1 MTTDA
6 EDLLSLTKD
15 LFTEIET
22 LKLGNTEIAT
32 QLRHI
37 ILEVGEIKVD
47 RKTSGDKYQG
57 LIQRLSVV
65 ETLVKTSEASIAAIE
80 DRFDKVFEKLEDRF
94 NEAIKGV
101 EKRLEKKVDELFKDK
116 KFWVQSL
123 ITCVLSI
130 VGAIVAA
137 LVVAHYAGK

>member
-1 MTTDA
+1 MSES

-15 LFTEIET
+15 LFNEIET
-22 LKLGNTEIAT
+22 LKMDNTEIAT
-32 QLRHI
+32 QLRQI
-37 ILEVGEIKVD
+37 ILEVNEIRSD
-47 RKTSGDKYQG
+47 RKNSGDKYQS

-65 ETLVKTSEASIAAIE
+65 ETLVKTSQNSIQAIE
-80 DRFDKVFEKLEDRF
+80 DRFDKVFEKLEVRF

-101 EKRLEKKVDELFKDK
+101 EKRLEKRVDELFNDK

-130 VGAIVAA
+130 LGSCIVAY
-137 LVVAHYAGK
+137 LITHVGK